1 MDPLK
6 SGSAPVPWCGEL
18 IKQSEA
24 LREFIV
30 VLLCLFVTA
39 SQRETEKQEA
49 AIADVWLESLNRH
62 CFGYFTWVNQRFI
75 A

>member
-24 LREFIV
+24 SWEFIV
-30 VLLCLFVTA
+30 VLLCLFVPA

-49 AIADVWLESLNRH
+49 AIADV
-62 CFGYFTWVNQRFI
+62 
-75 A
+75 